1 MFNLTLTLKQ
11 ADLIERS
18 IIDNLS
24 IGYNKLTNSE
34 IGIALNLSLY
44 ETTVNRSESELRFIC
59 DSLNRY
65 ASRYMTY
72 EEELARECTELFNY
86 LVAEGRGAFNVY

>member
-1 MFNLTLTLKQ
+1 MFNLTLTLEQ
-11 ADLIERS
+11 ADLIARVVS
-18 IIDNLS
+18 DNVAN
-24 IGYNKLTNSE
+24 GYNKLTKAE
-34 IGIALNLSLY
+34 IEIALSLPSY
-44 ETTVNRSESELRFIC
+44 ETEVDLSRRELEFVC
-59 DSLNRY
+59 DSLNSY